1 MSKQDMRKEL
11 ATLSFSEKIGILEK
25 LRDRSLALSLVRLSL
40 VGGPPETRE
49 KLEPQAQKY
58 LNSYLK
64 SETFNGPRSVLH
76 AVLRHWVQ
84 YDRGQVRLEIDVD
97 GKARRKEIT
106 STAELDSL
114 LGQGQ
119 TPSDLLRALGGES
132 DGS

>member
-40 VGGPPETRE
+40 VGGPPETGE

-76 AVLRHWVQ
+76 EVLRHWVQ
-84 YDRGQVRLEIDVD
+84 YDRGKVRLEIDVD